1 MAEWFE
7 TWFGEEYIALYA
19 HRDDEDATRL
29 VDLLRRLLPWQPG
42 WRVLDVGC
50 GPGRHARAL
59 DRLGSSPIGVDLSLT
74 LLRLA
79 QRVTDAPLVRADMR
93 ALPMRS
99 GAFDLTVNLFTS
111 FGYFA
116 DDAEHA
122 LALREMIGTLRPGG
136 WFVLDYL
143 DARAVV
149 EGLVPEERQVLN
161 GEPVTITREVTGE
174 NRFVVKTF
182 HLADGRTFVERV
194 RLLDAAELER
204 MISTAG
210 AEVRHRFADY
220 QGTPLSDAVREN
232 GTGAR
237 TLLIGERC
245 RC

>member
-7 TWFGEEYIALYA
+7 TWFGEEYLALYA
-19 HRDDEDATRL
+19 HRDDDEATQL

-59 DRLGSSPIGVDLSLT
+59 DRLGSSVIGVDLSLT

-79 QRVTDAPLVRADMR
+79 QRATDAPLIRADMR
-93 ALPMRS
+93 ALPIRS

-116 DDAEHA
+116 DDTEHA
-122 LALREMIGTLRPGG
+122 RALREMVGTIRPGG

-149 EGLVPEERQVLN
+149 TGLVPEEHQVLN
-161 GEPVTITREVTGE
+161 GEPVTITRELTGE
-174 NRFVVKTF
+174 NRFVLKTF
-182 HLADGRTFVERV
+182 HMADGRTFVERV
-194 RLLDAAELER
+194 RLLTPGELEE
-204 MISTAG
+204 MIRAAG
-210 AEVRHRFADY
+210 AEVRHRCGDY
-220 QGTPLSDAVREN
+220 RGTPLSAAVQEN
-232 GTGAR
+232 DTGAR

>member
-7 TWFGEEYIALYA
+7 TWFGEEYLALYA
-19 HRDDEDATRL
+19 HRGDEDAAQL
-29 VDLLRRLLPWQPG
+29 VDLLRRLLPWEPG

-74 LLRLA
+74 LLRRA
-79 QRVTDAPLVRADMR
+79 QGVTDAPLIRADMR
-93 ALPMRS
+93 ALPIRS

-111 FGYFA
+111 FGYFE

-122 LALREMIGTLRPGG
+122 LALREMVGTVRPGG

-149 EGLVPEERQVLN
+149 KGLVAEESQVLN
-161 GEPVTITREVTGE
+161 GEPVTITRKLTGGK
-174 NRFVVKTF
+174 RFVVKTF

-194 RLLDAAELER
+194 RLLGAGELEV
-204 MISTAG
+204 MIRSAG
-210 AEVRHRFADY
+210 AEVRHRFGDY
-220 QGTPLSDAVREN
+220 RGTPLSAVVRED
-232 GTGAR
+232 GGAR
-237 TLLIGERC
+237 TLLIGER
-245 RC
+245 R

>member
-7 TWFGEEYIALYA
+7 TWFGEEYLALYA

-59 DRLGSSPIGVDLSLT
+59 DRLGSTPVGVDLSLT

-79 QRVTDAPLVRADMR
+79 QGVTDAPLIRADMR
-93 ALPMRS
+93 ALPIRS
-99 GAFDLTVNLFTS
+99 GSFDLTVNLFTS

-116 DDAEHA
+116 EDTEHA
-122 LALREMIGTLRPGG
+122 LALREMVRTVRPGG
-136 WFVLDYL
+136 WFVLDFL

-149 EGLVPEERQVLN
+149 NGLVAEERQMLN
-161 GEPVTITREVTGE
+161 GEPVTITRELTGE

-194 RLLDAAELER
+194 RLLEAGELEE
-204 MISTAG
+204 MIRSAG
-210 AEVRHRFADY
+210 ADVRHRCSDY
-220 QGTPLSDAVREN
+220 RGTPLSPTIQEN

-237 TLLIGERC
+237 TLLLGERH